1 MSLCRAQTSMP
12 PKKQNRKKLD
22 LTHLAGL
29 TTSAAPESDKPNQ
42 ELSDSSAQDSSETAD
57 EASNRLPLKSE
68 SVEQSVAKDSEATT
82 EESATAKPE
91 AAPSPHEDVELSD
104 RRQEVKK
111 PQRSEVKS
119 SKILSSVTN
128 TNGEV
133 FKPGDQILAK
143 SPWGARVPVEIKTVY
158 QDSEGNDWA
167 HYLPNEEQLPSG
179 WSWLGGCTRATLLL
193 KA

>member
-1 MSLCRAQTSMP
+1 MP

-29 TTSAAPESDKPNQ
+29 TASATSEQDKPNQ
-42 ELSDSSAQDSSETAD
+42 ELSDSSAQDSSETSD
-57 EASNRLPLKSE
+57 DASNRSPLKSD
-68 SVEQSVAKDSEATT
+68 VEQFVPQDSAATT

-91 AAPSPHEDVELSD
+91 AAPSPDEDVELSD
-104 RRQEVKK
+104 RRQEIKK
-111 PQRSEVKS
+111 PLLSEFKS
-119 SKILSSVTN
+119 SKMLSCVTN

-133 FKPGDQILAK
+133 FKPGDKILAK

-158 QDSEGNDWA
+158 QDSEGNAWA
-167 HYLPNEEQLPSG
+167 HYLPTEEQLPSG

>member
-1 MSLCRAQTSMP
+1 MP

-29 TTSAAPESDKPNQ
+29 TSRVTPEPEKPNQ
-42 ELSDSSAQDSSETAD
+42 ELSDSSAQDSSETSD
-57 EASNRLPLKSE
+57 DASNRLPLKSE
-68 SVEQSVAKDSEATT
+68 SVEPSVPQDSEVTAEESA
-82 EESATAKPE
+82 EESATAQPE
-91 AAPSPHEDVELSD
+91 AEPSSHEDVDLSD
-104 RRQEVKK
+104 RRQEIKK
-111 PQRSEVKS
+111 PLRSEFKS
-119 SKILSSVTN
+119 SKMLSSVTN
-128 TNGEV
+128 ADGEV
-133 FKPGDQILAK
+133 FKPGDKILAK

>member
-1 MSLCRAQTSMP
+1 MP

-42 ELSDSSAQDSSETAD
+42 ELSDSSAQDSETAD

-68 SVEQSVAKDSEATT
+68 SVEQSVPQDSEATT

-119 SKILSSVTN
+119 SKILSSVVN
-128 TNGEV
+128 ANGEV